1 MTNSNVIFTQ
11 DFFVWHALFKSEE
24 LCNTQHSKHTSIK
37 YIVISEFTEAVS
49 V

>member
-1 MTNSNVIFTQ
+1 MTNSTVIFTQ

-24 LCNTQHSKHTSIK
+24 LCNTQHSKH
-37 YIVISEFTEAVS
+37 IVISEFTEAVS